1 METTPMRHILACA
14 LLLAGSLNAADG
26 GNKEA
31 SAEMKDDTQSVQT
44 SIDGDTL
51 KINGNATKL
60 GAQNWAEPER
70 SWRTVGELIKS
81 AVPPP
86 DENGKRPGVTL
97 VCGIDEKAPWG
108 ALKALLLAASG
119 LGIEK
124 ARINVPGKPDAHIDL
139 PLPGADPKAGAVVDF
154 PVAAKDD
161 KIFTRNGNR
170 ELEITQ
176 KLLEGL
182 IKQQPQA
189 TIHVMPE
196 SNTTPALQVMRV
208 LRMLHQDVKPAAV
221 AYLPVKE
228 VTAEEKAD
236 QQEAKDAV
244 NRAFEGGL
252 GGMGK

>member
-1 METTPMRHILACA
+1 MPRHIAAA
-14 LLLAGSLNAADG
+14 LLLLLACSLHAADG
-26 GNKEA
+26 ESKEA
-31 SAEMKDDTQSVQT
+31 SAEKKDDANLQT
-44 SIDGDTL
+44 SIEGDIL
-51 KINGNATKL
+51 KINNNATKL

-97 VCGIDEKAPWG
+97 VCAIDEKAPWG
-108 ALKALLLAASG
+108 ALKALLMAGSG

-154 PVAAKDD
+154 PVAAKAD

-170 ELEITQ
+170 EMEITQ

-189 TIHVMPE
+189 TIHVVPE
-196 SNTTPALQVMRV
+196 SNTTPALQVTRV

-221 AYLPVKE
+221 ACLPVKD

-252 GGMGK
+252 GGLGK

>member
-1 METTPMRHILACA
+1 MRRFVAAA
-14 LLLAGSLNAADG
+14 LLLSFSLHAADADKTAE
-26 GNKEA
+26 NKKEDANA
-31 SAEMKDDTQSVQT
+31 SSVLT
-44 SIDGDTL
+44 AIDGDTL
-51 KINGNATKL
+51 KINNNATKL

-70 SWRTVGELIKS
+70 SWRTVGELLKS
-81 AVPPP
+81 AVPPA

-108 ALKALLLAASG
+108 ALKALLMAGSG

-124 ARINVPGKPDAHIDL
+124 ARIDVPGKPGAHIDL

-154 PVAAKDD
+154 PVDGKGE

-196 SNTTPALQVMRV
+196 NNTMPALQVMRV

-221 AYLPVKE
+221 AYLPVQE
-228 VTAEEKAD
+228 VTAEEKAE

-252 GGMGK
+252 GGLGK

>member
-1 METTPMRHILACA
+1 MPRFIATAA
-14 LLLAGSLNAADG
+14 LLLAFSLHAADG
-26 GNKEA
+26 GKKEA
-31 SAEMKDDTQSVQT
+31 SAEKKEDAQT
-44 SIDGDTL
+44 LQTAIEGDTL
-51 KINGNATKL
+51 KINNNATKL

-108 ALKALLLAASG
+108 ALKALLMAGSG

-154 PVAAKDD
+154 PVAAKDG
-161 KIFTRNGNR
+161 KVFTRNGNR
-170 ELEITQ
+170 ELEITH

-182 IKQQPQA
+182 VKQQPQA
-189 TIHVMPE
+189 TLHVVPE
-196 SNTTPALQVMRV
+196 SNITPALQVMGV

-252 GGMGK
+252 GGLGK